1 MTEIHSF
8 AQIDQSLRA
17 IDTGEESA
25 KKRKL
30 FASADLFENRP
41 IKPRE
46 WLIENFIPN
55 NTVTLLGGDGGSG
68 KSLLAMMLAV
78 STAAAQDVKWVGRLP
93 VQGPSIY
100 VGAED
105 DIDEM
110 HRRLS
115 DINEASMIGFTDL
128 KNMHICSLA
137 GQDALLAVENPKTKT
152 LQPTPL
158 FFEIRDKIE
167 AERPKLVVFDTL
179 ADLFGA
185 NENDRALARQF
196 VGMLRGLAIQFQ
208 CAVVL
213 LAHPSLS
220 GMSSGSG
227 TSGSTGWN
235 NSVRSRLYLE
245 RITEDGYEPNHLARR
260 LSVKKNNYG
269 TTGDEITMT
278 YDSGVFKAD
287 KVEAGLDKMASS
299 AKAERVFLKLLHQV
313 NEQGRR
319 VNASAGVNFAPKL
332 FSEMHDNEDVVKRGF
347 KRAMEALLAK
357 GTIKIVNDTSNKNR
371 HRQHI
376 EKVNS

>member
-78 STAAAQDVKWVGRLP
+78 STAAAQDVKWLGRLP

-105 DIDEM
+105 DVDEM
-110 HRRLS
+110 HRRLH

-137 GQDALLAVENPKTKT
+137 GQDALLAIENPKTKT

-196 VGMLRGLAIQFQ
+196 VGMLRGLAIEFQ

-269 TTGDEITMT
+269 TTGEEITMA

-357 GTIKIVNDTSNKNR
+357 GTIKIVNDISNKNR

-376 EKVNS
+376 EKVNP

>member
-8 AQIDQSLRA
+8 AQIDQSLRS

-78 STAAAQDVKWVGRLP
+78 STAAAQDVKWLGRLP

-110 HRRLS
+110 HRRLH

-137 GQDALLAVENPKTKT
+137 GQDALLAIENPKTKT

-269 TTGDEITMT
+269 TTGEEITMA

-299 AKAERVFLKLLHQV
+299 AKAERVFLKLLQQI

-357 GTIKIVNDTSNKNR
+357 GTIKIINDETNKNR

-376 EKVNS
+376 EKVNP

>member
-78 STAAAQDVKWVGRLP
+78 STAAAQDVKWLGRLP

-105 DIDEM
+105 DVDEM
-110 HRRLS
+110 HRRLH

-137 GQDALLAVENPKTKT
+137 GQDALLAIENPKTKT

-196 VGMLRGLAIQFQ
+196 VGMLRGLAIEFQ

-269 TTGDEITMT
+269 TTGEEITMA

-299 AKAERVFLKLLHQV
+299 AKAERVFLKLLQQI

-357 GTIKIVNDTSNKNR
+357 GTIKIVNDISNKNR

-376 EKVNS
+376 EKVNP

>member
-78 STAAAQDVKWVGRLP
+78 STAAAQDVKWLGRLP

-110 HRRLS
+110 HRRIH

-137 GQDALLAVENPKTKT
+137 GQDALLAIENPKTKT

-269 TTGDEITMT
+269 TTGEEITMA

-299 AKAERVFLKLLHQV
+299 AKAERVFLKLLQQI

-357 GTIKIVNDTSNKNR
+357 GTIKIINDETNKNR

-376 EKVNS
+376 EKVNP

>member
-17 IDTGEESA
+17 IGTGEESA

-78 STAAAQDVKWVGRLP
+78 STAAAQDVKWLGRLP
-93 VQGPSIY
+93 VQGPAIY

-227 TSGSTGWN
+227 TSG
-235 NSVRSRLYLE
+235 
-245 RITEDGYEPNHLARR
+245 
-260 LSVKKNNYG
+260 
-269 TTGDEITMT
+269 
-278 YDSGVFKAD
+278 
-287 KVEAGLDKMASS
+287 
-299 AKAERVFLKLLHQV
+299 
-313 NEQGRR
+313 
-319 VNASAGVNFAPKL
+319 
-332 FSEMHDNEDVVKRGF
+332 
-347 KRAMEALLAK
+347 
-357 GTIKIVNDTSNKNR
+357 
-371 HRQHI
+371 
-376 EKVNS
+376 

>member
-78 STAAAQDVKWVGRLP
+78 STAAAQDVKWLGRLP

-105 DIDEM
+105 DLDEM
-110 HRRLS
+110 HRRLH

-137 GQDALLAVENPKTKT
+137 GQDALLAIENPKTKT

-196 VGMLRGLAIQFQ
+196 VGMLRGLAIEFQ

-269 TTGDEITMT
+269 TTGEEITMA

-357 GTIKIVNDTSNKNR
+357 GTIKIVNDISNKNR

-376 EKVNS
+376 EKVNP